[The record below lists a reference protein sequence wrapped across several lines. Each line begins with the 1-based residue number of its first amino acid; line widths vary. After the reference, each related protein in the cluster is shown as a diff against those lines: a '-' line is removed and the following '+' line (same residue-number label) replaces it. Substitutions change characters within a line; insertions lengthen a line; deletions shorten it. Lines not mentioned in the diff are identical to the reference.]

1 MRVGTDTIVKVK
13 YNLEVE
19 DGTTPAELSR
29 TFDAEFLYG
38 RDPVIPVLEKAI
50 WNLEEG
56 ENVEVVI
63 PPEQAFGKYNKSLVN
78 EIPCSQISRPDKLKK
93 GEIYQE
99 ITATGHEIRFTVKDI
114 KEDTVVADFSHP
126 AAGKKLRLKAEI
138 VSVRAAT
145 SLDILRCMNMNRGG
159 G

>member
-1 MRVGTDTIVKVK
+1 MRVETDTVVKVR

-19 DGTTPAELSR
+19 KGNTPPELDR
-29 TFDAEFLYG
+29 AFEAEFLYG

-63 PPEQAFGKYNKSLVN
+63 PPEQAFGKYRKSLVN
-78 EIPCSQISRPDKLKK
+78 EIAISQISRPDRLKK

-99 ITATGHEIRFTVKDI
+99 VTATGHEMRFTVKDI
-114 KEDTVVADFSHP
+114 RGDTVIADFNHP
-126 AAGKKLRLKAEI
+126 AAGKHLRLKAEI

-145 SLDILRCMNMNRGG
+145 SLDILRCMNINRGG

>member
-1 MRVGTDTIVKVK
+1 MRVGTDTVVKVRYK
-13 YNLEVE
+13 LEVE
-19 DGTTPAELSR
+19 DGITPPELGR
-29 TFDAEFLYG
+29 IFEAEFLYG

-63 PPEQAFGKYNKSLVN
+63 PPEQAFGKHRKSLVN
-78 EIPCSQISRPDKLKK
+78 EIPISQISRPDDLKK
-93 GEIYQE
+93 GEVYQE

-114 KEDTVVADFSHP
+114 STDTVVADFNHP
-126 AAGKKLRLKAEI
+126 AAGKKLRLNAEI
-138 VSVRAAT
+138 ISIRAAT
-145 SLDILRCMNMNRGG
+145 SVDILRCMNLNRGG